1 MANATLSQTPASN
14 GPEADPPEDFRARAA
29 RHKRHRMRGRLLDAV
44 LAVYEPGDRGRA
56 AVVDDVVRRAGVSR
70 GTFYKYF
77 ETLEQAVA
85 ELGQQLAEQTL
96 ASYTDLFEGEDDAA
110 IRAAGGTVLTLARAA
125 MEPRWGLFT
134 ANVDYVAQFARRDS
148 LGAIVSATLLA
159 GRDAGIL
166 GFASIDAA
174 ADMVVG
180 AAVQAI
186 ERLAHGEQRNRDY
199 ILEMTCLCMTGLGM
213 PAERARDAATSAW
226 WRIATRATDLPWWTG
241 ID

>member
-1 MANATLSQTPASN
+1 MNSLPA
-14 GPEADPPEDFRARAA
+14 PAEDFRARAA
-29 RHKRHRMRGRLLDAV
+29 RHKRDRMRARLLDAV
-44 LAVYEPGDRGRA
+44 LAVYEPGDRGPG
-56 AVVDDVVRRAGVSR
+56 AVIDDVVRRAEVSR

-96 ASYTDLFEGEDDAA
+96 ASYADLFAGSDPAV
-110 IRAAGGTVLTLARAA
+110 RAAGGTVLTLARAA

-134 ANVDYVAQFARRDS
+134 ASVDYVAQFARRDS
-148 LGAIVSATLLA
+148 LGAIVSATLVA
-159 GRDAGIL
+159 GRDAGVL
-166 GFASIDAA
+166 RFASGDAA
-174 ADMVVG
+174 TDMVVG

-213 PAERARDAATSAW
+213 PPDRAREAANGAW
-226 WRIATRATDLPWWTG
+226 ARIAARAADLPWWTG
-241 ID
+241 LD